1 MLAEGADQTVD
12 RDTDLVR
19 ELGRSSVDVVIDV
32 VGGPGF
38 SQLLDVL
45 RPGGRY
51 AVSGAIAGPIAEIDL
66 RTLYLKDLSLF
77 GCTFQEDEVF
87 ENLVAYLESGEVRP
101 VVSRSYPLAEIAQAQ
116 RDFLD
121 KSHVGKLVLIPPAVG

>member
-1 MLAEGADQTVD
+1 M
-12 RDTDLVR
+12 
-19 ELGRSSVDVVIDV
+19 VIDV

-51 AVSGAIAGPIAEIDL
+51 AVSGAIAGPITELDL

-77 GCTFQEDEVF
+77 GCTFQYDEVF

-116 RDFLD
+116 KDFLD
-121 KSHVGKLVLIPPAVG
+121 KSHVGKLVLIPPARGS